1 MTSATLDQLTKMRET
16 SQQEVRAA
24 LFGLLR
30 MIAGYAEWQKVQDTP
45 DDEKAEKL
53 CIITLAEIGTLNM
66 DLNNADPNR
75 ISALTRK
82 LKAYQQIRLLQKF
95 SLSEVEW

>member
-1 MTSATLDQLTKMRET
+1 MTLPTYDRLTMRET
-16 SQQEVRAA
+16 SKNEVQTA
-24 LFGLLR
+24 LYGLLR
-30 MIAGYAEWQKVQDTP
+30 MIAGYAEWQKVTNTP

-53 CIITLAEIGTLNM
+53 CIITLSEISVLNS
-66 DLNNADPNR
+66 DLSNADPNR

-95 SLSEVEW
+95 AFDEVDWD